1 MTDQTEARQ
10 AAIGYTVECL
20 PQATVTWS
28 IECDPG
34 RLFTADGRLDPDAQ
48 PCRFIVDGVLMFEAD
63 TPVLL
68 FERIREHM
76 DEEASDE

>member
-34 RLFTADGRLDPDAQ
+34 RLFTPDGRLDPDAQ

-76 DEEASDE
+76 DEEASDD